1 VKHNKILCLTSNL
14 PRWQGD
20 STTPFVLNLARDLQ
34 RIGWQVDILA
44 PHAPGCA
51 KRETLRG
58 VNIQRFQYLWPETQ
72 QTVCYQGGALIN
84 LRRNRFSACALC
96 GTM

>member
-1 VKHNKILCLTSNL
+1 MKHNKILCLTSNL

-20 STTPFVLNLARDLQ
+20 STTPFVLNLARELQ
-34 RIGWQVDILA
+34 KLGWQVDVLA

-51 KRETLRG
+51 KKETLQG
-58 VNIQRFQYLWPETQ
+58 VNIERFQYLWPKTQ

-84 LRRNRFSACALC
+84 MRRNRF
-96 GTM
+96 